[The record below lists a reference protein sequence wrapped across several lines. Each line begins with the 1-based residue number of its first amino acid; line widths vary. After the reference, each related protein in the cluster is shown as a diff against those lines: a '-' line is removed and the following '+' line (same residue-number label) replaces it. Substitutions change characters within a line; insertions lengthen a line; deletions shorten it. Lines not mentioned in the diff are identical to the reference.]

1 MTDVADTAPAL
12 KLPSPWVGFGT
23 AGYGGCSSGYQLT
36 YDSVFKALENNFRR
50 FDTAE
55 AEGWYCQEAVGTAL
69 RDYTAKRVIDE
80 ADKGIDISVDEA
92 MLEEALENADDN
104 ASFDPMSAMGGMA
117 GGMGGMGGAM
127 GGMGGGMGGGGGQM
141 DEKQQRKLERE
152 QERARKKAECEKD
165 PSKCDEATARTMN
178 KAPPRHEKISC
189 ASLRLRI
196 SSKIAP
202 YDVTSS
208 DNIRKHAEK
217 TRKQLLGFC
226 DMFSI
231 RSAIAKGDGSMPEPF
246 PLDVYYL
253 HAPECWEGWHP
264 KCETGEEMTMS
275 LREAWEAMELV
286 KKDKNAVKIG
296 LSNVS
301 EEELQDIIDFVK
313 ERWAK
318 SMETGEPTNAIMPHV
333 IQNHADPLEPNIDM
347 RLLCQENGID
357 FVSYSTLGTQ
367 QEFNEEG
374 ENPVLT
380 DAVVKKMAEKYERS
394 EAEVVLSWA
403 LQSGMSVIPRSQDEE
418 HIKQLSNLITD
429 PSFVSWEDLDEIDTI
444 SIE

>member
-1 MTDVADTAPAL
+1 
-12 KLPSPWVGFGT
+12 
-23 AGYGGCSSGYQLT
+23 
-36 YDSVFKALENNFRR
+36 
-50 FDTAE
+50 
-55 AEGWYCQEAVGTAL
+55 
-69 RDYTAKRVIDE
+69 
-80 ADKGIDISVDEA
+80 
-92 MLEEALENADDN
+92 
-104 ASFDPMSAMGGMA
+104 
-117 GGMGGMGGAM
+117 MGGAM
-127 GGMGGGMGGGGGQM
+127 GGMGGGGQM

-165 PSKCDEATARTMN
+165 PSKCDESTMRTMN

-231 RSAIAKGDGSMPEPF
+231 RSAIAKGDGAMPEPF

-253 HAPECWEGWHP
+253 HAPECWQGWHP

-318 SMETGEPTNAIMPHV
+318 SK
-333 IQNHADPLEPNIDM
+333 ADGEPNIDM

-403 LQSGMSVIPRSQDEE
+403 LQSGMSVIPRSQNEE